1 MSKQTLCQY
10 LSEYFNWRLDTWSE
24 ARRQIDEADLA
35 YKLERDG
42 YSSNPYT
49 EYDRALTCP
58 INKRREKYC
67 GCTHCTSH
75 EFCMMLRKE
84 GYV

>member
-10 LSEYFNWRLDTWSE
+10 LSEYFNWHLDPWSE
-24 ARRQIDEADLA
+24 ARRQIDEVDLA
-35 YKLERDG
+35 DKLERDG
-42 YSSNPYT
+42 YGSNPYT
-49 EYDRALTCP
+49 AYDRALTCP

-67 GCTHCTSH
+67 GCTHCASH